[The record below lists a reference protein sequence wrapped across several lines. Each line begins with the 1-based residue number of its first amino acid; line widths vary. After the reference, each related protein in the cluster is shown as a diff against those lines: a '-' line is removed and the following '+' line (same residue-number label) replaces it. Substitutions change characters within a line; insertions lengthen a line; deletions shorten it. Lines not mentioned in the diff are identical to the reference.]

1 MGLSLCKNAVFIKSN
16 GDYYLRSM
24 KVFKFGG
31 ASVKDA
37 AGVRNVANILTSY
50 KEEKILVVV
59 SAMGKTTNML
69 EKVAEAFYHKN
80 AEITEQIKP
89 IREYHLTIMNELFN
103 DKNNA
108 VFDTVN
114 NVFAELEWATDGEPT
129 KSYDFE
135 YDQIVSIGEVIATR
149 IVSAFLNETGLKNQ
163 WLDARDYI
171 STDDTWRNAAIN
183 WEATEKNVQQ
193 KLVPLFAEKIKLAFT
208 QGFIGVTPENYTT
221 TLGREGSDFTAAIF
235 AHTLPASD
243 VTIWKDVPGVLNAD
257 PKWFDDTVL
266 LDKISYRDAIELAW
280 FGTSVIHPKTIQP
293 LQNKNIPLYVK
304 SFIEPDK
311 TGTIVSNTENPQQ
324 IPSFIYRM
332 NQVLISIMS
341 KDFSFIVEKNLMEIF
356 KTFSEAGIKI
366 NIMQNTAISFSV
378 SVDDDHY
385 KIPALI
391 ALLQKDFKVVYNSGL
406 ELITVRNYNQET
418 IERVTVNTEIL
429 LELRSRKTIQLLVK
443 NLD

>member
-1 MGLSLCKNAVFIKSN
+1 
-16 GDYYLRSM
+16 M

-37 AGVRNVANILTSY
+37 AGVRNVAKILGMYKDANILT
-50 KEEKILVVV
+50 VV

-80 AEITEQIKP
+80 ADITEQIEP
-89 IREYHLTIMNELFN
+89 IRNYHLAIMNELFSN
-103 DKNNA
+103 KNHP
-108 VFDTVN
+108 VFDIIN

-149 IVSAFLNETGLKNQ
+149 IVSAYLNETGLQNL

-171 STDDTWRNAAIN
+171 STDDTWRNAAVN
-183 WEATEKNVQQ
+183 WELTENNVQQ
-193 KLVPLFAEKIKLAFT
+193 NLVPLFSKSKTKLAIT
-208 QGFIGVTPENYTT
+208 QGFIGVTSENYTT

-378 SVDDDHY
+378 SVDDDQY
-385 KIPALI
+385 KTPTLI

-406 ELITVRNYNQET
+406 ELITVRNYNQQT
-418 IERVTVNTEIL
+418 IERVTVNTEVL

>member
-1 MGLSLCKNAVFIKSN
+1 
-16 GDYYLRSM
+16 M

-37 AGVRNVANILTSY
+37 AGVKNVAKILTHY

-80 AEITEQIKP
+80 ADVAEQIKP
-89 IREYHLTIMNELFN
+89 IREYHLRIMNELFS
-103 DKNNA
+103 DKNNS
-108 VFDTVN
+108 VYDTVN

-135 YDQIVSIGEVIATR
+135 YDQIVSIGEIIATR
-149 IVSAFLNETGLKNQ
+149 IVSAYLNETGLQNQ

-171 STDDTWRNAAIN
+171 STDDTWRNAAIH
-183 WEATEKNVQQ
+183 WEMTENSVQQ
-193 KLVPLFAEKIKLAFT
+193 KLLPLFLSGKTSLVVT
-208 QGFIGVTPENYTT
+208 QGFIGVTSENYTT

-235 AHTLPASD
+235 AHTLPAND

-304 SFIEPDK
+304 SFIEPEK
-311 TGTIVSNTENPQQ
+311 TGTIVSNTENPLQ

-378 SVDDDHY
+378 SVDDDPY

-391 ALLQKDFKVVYNSGL
+391 ALLQKDFKVAYNSGL
-406 ELITVRNYNQET
+406 ELITIRNYDQQT
-418 IERVTVNTEIL
+418 IDRVTKNTETL
-429 LELRSRKTIQLLVK
+429 LELKSRKTVQLLVK
-443 NLD
+443 NLN

>member
-1 MGLSLCKNAVFIKSN
+1 
-16 GDYYLRSM
+16 M

-31 ASVKDA
+31 ASVKNA
-37 AGVRNVANILTSY
+37 TGVKNVGEILKRY
-50 KEEKILVVV
+50 KEENILVVV

-80 AEITEQIKP
+80 VDVAEQIKP
-89 IREYHLTIMNELFN
+89 IRAYHLEIMNELFS

-114 NVFAELEWATDGEPT
+114 NVFAELEWATDGEPN

-149 IVSAFLNETGLKNQ
+149 IVSAYLNETGLQNQ

-171 STDDTWRNAAIN
+171 STDDTWRSAAIN

-193 KLVPLFAEKIKLAFT
+193 KLVPLFAGKTKLAIT
-208 QGFIGVTPENYTT
+208 QGFIGVTSENYTT

-235 AHTLPASD
+235 AHTLPAND

-266 LDKISYRDAIELAW
+266 LEKISYRDAIELAW

-406 ELITVRNYNQET
+406 ELITVRNYDQQT
-418 IERVTVNTEIL
+418 IERVTVNTEVL

-443 NLD
+443 NVE

>member
-1 MGLSLCKNAVFIKSN
+1 
-16 GDYYLRSM
+16 M

-37 AGVRNVANILTSY
+37 AGVRNVAKILECY
-50 KEEKILVVV
+50 KEEKILVIV

-80 AEITEQIKP
+80 ADVAEQIKP
-89 IREYHLTIMNELFN
+89 IREYHLAIMNELFSN
-103 DKNNA
+103 KNHP
-108 VFDTVN
+108 VFDTIN
-114 NVFAELEWATDGEPT
+114 NVFAELEWATDGEQT

-149 IVSAFLNETGLKNQ
+149 IVSAYLNETGLQNL

-171 STDDTWRNAAIN
+171 STDDTWRNAAVN
-183 WEATEKNVQQ
+183 WELTEKNVQQ
-193 KLVPLFAEKIKLAFT
+193 NLVPLFKEGKTKLAIT
-208 QGFIGVTPENYTT
+208 QGFIGVTSENYTT

-235 AHTLPASD
+235 AYSLSAKD

-266 LDKISYRDAIELAW
+266 LNKISYRDAIELAW

-304 SFIEPDK
+304 SFIEPEK
-311 TGTIVSNTENPQQ
+311 TGTVVSNTENPQQ

-356 KTFSEAGIKI
+356 KSFSEAGIKI
-366 NIMQNTAISFSV
+366 NIMQNTAISFSA
-378 SVDDDHY
+378 SVDDDKY
-385 KIPALI
+385 KIPTLI
-391 ALLQKDFKVVYNSGL
+391 SALQKDFKVAYNSGL
-406 ELITVRNYNQET
+406 ELITIRHYDQQT
-418 IERVTVNTEIL
+418 IERVTINTEVL
-429 LELRSRKTIQLLVK
+429 LELKSRKTVQLLVK
-443 NLD
+443 NLG

>member
-1 MGLSLCKNAVFIKSN
+1 
-16 GDYYLRSM
+16 M

-37 AGVRNVANILTSY
+37 AGVRNVAKILQAY
-50 KEEKILVVV
+50 KEEKILAVV

-80 AEITEQIKP
+80 ADVAEQIKP
-89 IREYHLTIMNELFN
+89 VRDYHLAIMNELFSN
-103 DKNNA
+103 KTHP
-108 VFDTVN
+108 VFDVVN
-114 NVFAELEWATDGEPT
+114 NVFAELEWATEGEPT
-129 KSYDFE
+129 KTYDFE
-135 YDQIVSIGEVIATR
+135 YDQVVSIGEVIATR
-149 IVSAFLNETGLKNQ
+149 IVSAYLNETGLQNL

-171 STDDTWRNAAIN
+171 STDDTWRSASVN

-193 KLVPLFAEKIKLAFT
+193 KLVPLFADGKIKFVIT
-208 QGFIGVTPENYTT
+208 QGFIGVTSENYTT

-293 LQNKNIPLYVK
+293 LQNKNIPLFVK
-304 SFIEPDK
+304 SFLEPDK
-311 TGTIVSNTENPQQ
+311 AGTVVSNTENPLQ

-341 KDFSFIVEKNLMEIF
+341 KDFSFIVEKNLEEIF
-356 KTFSEAGIKI
+356 KTFSDAGIKI

-378 SVDDDHY
+378 SVDDDKY

-391 ALLQKDFKVVYNSGL
+391 SALQNDFKVVYNSGL
-406 ELITVRNYNQET
+406 ELITVRNYDQQT
-418 IERVTVNTEIL
+418 IERVTINTEVL

-443 NLD
+443 NIK

>member
-1 MGLSLCKNAVFIKSN
+1 
-16 GDYYLRSM
+16 M

-37 AGVRNVANILTSY
+37 AGVRNVAKILGMYKDENILT
-50 KEEKILVVV
+50 VV

-80 AEITEQIKP
+80 ADVAEQIEP
-89 IREYHLTIMNELFN
+89 IRNYHLAIMNELFSN
-103 DKNNA
+103 KNHP
-108 VFDTVN
+108 VFDIIN

-149 IVSAFLNETGLKNQ
+149 IVSAYLNETGLQNL

-171 STDDTWRNAAIN
+171 STDDPWRNAAVN
-183 WEATEKNVQQ
+183 WELTENNVQQ
-193 KLVPLFAEKIKLAFT
+193 NLVPLFSKSKTKLAIT
-208 QGFIGVTPENYTT
+208 QGFIGVTSENYTT

-311 TGTIVSNTENPQQ
+311 SGTIVSNTENPQQ

-356 KTFSEAGIKI
+356 KSFSEAGIKI

-378 SVDDDHY
+378 SVDDDKY
-385 KIPALI
+385 KIPVLI
-391 ALLQKDFKVVYNSGL
+391 ALLQKDFKVAYNSGL
-406 ELITVRNYNQET
+406 ELITVRNYNHQT
-418 IERVTVNTEIL
+418 IERVTINTEVL
-429 LELRSRKTIQLLVK
+429 LELKSRKTVQMLVK
-443 NLD
+443 NLG

>member
-1 MGLSLCKNAVFIKSN
+1 MSSAFH
-16 GDYYLRSM
+16 YYLRGM

-37 AGVRNVANILTSY
+37 AGVRNVAKILTIY
-50 KEEKILVVV
+50 KEDKILVVV

-80 AEITEQIKP
+80 AAIVEQIKP
-89 IREYHLTIMNELFN
+89 IREYHLGIMNELFN
-103 DKNNA
+103 DKNNP
-108 VFDTVN
+108 VFDVVN

-149 IVSAFLNETGLKNQ
+149 IVSAYLNETGLKNS

-171 STDDTWRNAAIN
+171 CTDDTWRNAAIN
-183 WEATEKNVQQ
+183 WEATENNVQQ
-193 KLVPLFAEKIKLAFT
+193 KLVPVFAGKTKLAIT
-208 QGFIGVTPENYTT
+208 QGFIGVTSENYTT

-235 AHTLPASD
+235 AHTLPAND

-257 PKWFDDTVL
+257 PKYFSETIL

-311 TGTIVSNTENPQQ
+311 TGTVVSNTENPLQ

-332 NQVLISIMS
+332 NQVLLSIMS
-341 KDFSFIVEKNLMEIF
+341 KDLSFIVEKNMMEIF

-378 SVDDDHY
+378 SVDDDKY

-391 ALLQKDFKVVYNSGL
+391 SELKKDFKVAYNSGL
-406 ELITVRNYNQET
+406 ELITIRHYDQQT
-418 IERVTVNTEIL
+418 IERVTINTEVL
-429 LELRSRKTIQLLVK
+429 LELRSRKTVQLLVK
-443 NLD
+443 NLG

>member
-1 MGLSLCKNAVFIKSN
+1 
-16 GDYYLRSM
+16 M

-37 AGVRNVANILTSY
+37 AGVRNVAKILQKY

-69 EKVAEAFYHKN
+69 EKVAEVFYHKN
-80 AEITEQIKP
+80 ADVAEQIKP
-89 IREYHLTIMNELFN
+89 IREYHLSIMNELFSTEN
-103 DKNNA
+103 HP
-108 VFDTVN
+108 VFDLIN

-129 KSYDFE
+129 KGFDFE

-149 IVSAFLNETGLKNQ
+149 IVSAYLNETGLQNR

-171 STDDTWRNAAIN
+171 STEETWRSAAVN

-193 KLVPLFAEKIKLAFT
+193 KLIPLFAEGKTKLAIT
-208 QGFIGVTPENYTT
+208 QGFIGVTSENYTT

-235 AHTLPASD
+235 AYMLPAQD

-293 LQNKNIPLYVK
+293 LQNKGIPLYVK
-304 SFIEPDK
+304 SFIEPEK

-378 SVDDDHY
+378 SVDDDKY
-385 KIPALI
+385 KIPLLIVAL
-391 ALLQKDFKVVYNSGL
+391 QEDFKVVYNSGL
-406 ELITVRNYNQET
+406 ELITIRHYDQQT

-429 LELRSRKTIQLLVK
+429 LELKSRKTVQMLVK
-443 NLD
+443 NLEA

>member
-1 MGLSLCKNAVFIKSN
+1 
-16 GDYYLRSM
+16 M

-37 AGVRNVANILTSY
+37 AGVKNVAKILTHY
-50 KEEKILVVV
+50 KEDKILVVV

-80 AEITEQIKP
+80 ADVAEQIKP
-89 IREYHLTIMNELFN
+89 IREYHLRIMNELFS
-103 DKNNA
+103 DKNNS

-135 YDQIVSIGEVIATR
+135 YDQIVSIGEIIATR
-149 IVSAFLNETGLKNQ
+149 IVSAYLNETGLQNQ

-171 STDDTWRNAAIN
+171 STDDTWRNAAVN
-183 WEATEKNVQQ
+183 WELTENKVQQ
-193 KLVPLFAEKIKLAFT
+193 NLVPLFSKSKTKLAIS
-208 QGFIGVTPENYTT
+208 QGFIGVTSENYTT

-235 AHTLPASD
+235 AYTLSATD

-304 SFIEPDK
+304 SFIEPEK
-311 TGTIVSNTENPQQ
+311 TGTIVSNTENPLQ

-378 SVDDDHY
+378 SVDDDPY

-391 ALLQKDFKVVYNSGL
+391 ALLQKDFKVTYNSGL
-406 ELITVRNYNQET
+406 ELITIRNYDQQT
-418 IERVTVNTEIL
+418 IDRVTKNTETL
-429 LELRSRKTIQLLVK
+429 LELKSRKTVQLLVK
-443 NLD
+443 NLN

>member
-1 MGLSLCKNAVFIKSN
+1 
-16 GDYYLRSM
+16 M

-37 AGVRNVANILTSY
+37 AGVRNVAKILGMYKDENILT
-50 KEEKILVVV
+50 VV

-80 AEITEQIKP
+80 ADVAEQIEP
-89 IREYHLTIMNELFN
+89 IRNYHLAIMNELFSN
-103 DKNNA
+103 KNHP
-108 VFDTVN
+108 VFDIIN

-149 IVSAFLNETGLKNQ
+149 IVSAYLNETGLQNL

-171 STDDTWRNAAIN
+171 STDDTWRNAAVN
-183 WEATEKNVQQ
+183 WELTENNVQQ
-193 KLVPLFAEKIKLAFT
+193 NLVPLFSKSKTKLAIT
-208 QGFIGVTPENYTT
+208 QGFIGVTSENYTT

-311 TGTIVSNTENPQQ
+311 SGTIVSNTENPQQ

-356 KTFSEAGIKI
+356 KSFSEAGIKI

-378 SVDDDHY
+378 SVDDDKY
-385 KIPALI
+385 KIPVLI
-391 ALLQKDFKVVYNSGL
+391 ALLQKDFKVAYNSGL
-406 ELITVRNYNQET
+406 ELITVRNYNHQT
-418 IERVTVNTEIL
+418 IERVTINTEVL
-429 LELRSRKTIQLLVK
+429 LELKSRKTVQMLVK
-443 NLD
+443 NLG

>member
-1 MGLSLCKNAVFIKSN
+1 
-16 GDYYLRSM
+16 M

-37 AGVRNVANILTSY
+37 AGVRNVAKILELY
-50 KEEKILVVV
+50 KAEKILVVV

-69 EKVAEAFYHKN
+69 EKVAEAFYHRN
-80 AEITEQIKP
+80 SDVAEQIKP
-89 IREYHLTIMNELFN
+89 IREYHLGIMNELFSN
-103 DKNNA
+103 KNHP
-108 VFDTVN
+108 VFDMVN

-129 KSYDFE
+129 KTYDFE

-149 IVSAFLNETGLKNQ
+149 IVSSFLYENGLHNM

-171 STDDTWRNAAIN
+171 STDDTWRSAAVN

-193 KLVPLFAEKIKLAFT
+193 KLVPLFAEGKTSLAIT
-208 QGFIGVTPENYTT
+208 QGFIGVTQENYTT

-235 AHTLPASD
+235 AHTLPAND

-304 SFIEPDK
+304 SFLEPDK
-311 TGTIVSNTENPQQ
+311 QGTVVSNTENPLQ

-341 KDFSFIVEKNLMEIF
+341 KDFSFIVEKNLTDIF
-356 KTFSEAGIKI
+356 KLLSESGIKI
-366 NIMQNTAISFSV
+366 NVMQNTAVSFSV
-378 SVDDDHY
+378 SIDDDKY

-391 ALLQKDFKVVYNSGL
+391 SALQKDFNVRYNSGL
-406 ELITVRNYNQET
+406 ELITVRHYDQQT
-418 IERVTVNTEIL
+418 IERVTKDTEIL
-429 LELRSRKTIQLLVK
+429 LESKSRKTVQLLVK
-443 NLD
+443 NLE

>member
-1 MGLSLCKNAVFIKSN
+1 
-16 GDYYLRSM
+16 M

-37 AGVRNVANILTSY
+37 AGVRNVAKILERY

-69 EKVAEAFYHKN
+69 EKVAEAFFHKN
-80 AEITEQIKP
+80 AEVAEQIKP
-89 IREYHLTIMNELFN
+89 IREYHLTIMNDLFSN
-103 DKNNA
+103 KNSP
-108 VFDTVN
+108 VFDVVN
-114 NVFAELEWATDGEPT
+114 NVFAELEWATDGEQI

-149 IVSAFLNETGLKNQ
+149 IVSAYLNETGLKNS

-183 WEATEKNVQQ
+183 WEATENNVQQ
-193 KLVPLFAEKIKLAFT
+193 KLVPLFSAEKTKLAIT
-208 QGFIGVTPENYTT
+208 QGFIGVTSENYTT

-235 AHTLPASD
+235 AHTLPATD

-304 SFIEPDK
+304 SFIEPEK

-378 SVDDDHY
+378 SVDDDQY

-406 ELITVRNYNQET
+406 ELITVRNYDQQT
-418 IERVTVNTEIL
+418 IERVTVNTEVL

>member
-1 MGLSLCKNAVFIKSN
+1 
-16 GDYYLRSM
+16 M

-37 AGVRNVANILTSY
+37 AGVRNVAKILGMYKDENILT
-50 KEEKILVVV
+50 VV

-69 EKVAEAFYHKN
+69 EKVAEAFYHNN
-80 AEITEQIKP
+80 AGVAEQIEP
-89 IREYHLTIMNELFN
+89 IRSYHLTIMNELFSN
-103 DKNNA
+103 KNHP
-108 VFDTVN
+108 VFDTIN

-149 IVSAFLNETGLKNQ
+149 IVSAYLNETGLKNS

-183 WEATEKNVQQ
+183 WEATENNVQQ
-193 KLVPLFAEKIKLAFT
+193 KLVPLFAGKTKLAIT
-208 QGFIGVTPENYTT
+208 QGFIGVTSENYTT
-221 TLGREGSDFTAAIF
+221 TIGREGSDFTAAIF
-235 AHTLPASD
+235 AHTLPATD

-311 TGTIVSNTENPQQ
+311 TGTVVSNEENPLQ

-356 KTFSEAGIKI
+356 KSFSEAGIKI

-378 SVDDDHY
+378 SVDDDKY
-385 KIPALI
+385 KIPVLI

-406 ELITVRNYNQET
+406 ELITVRNYNQQT
-418 IERVTVNTEIL
+418 IERVTINTEVL
-429 LELRSRKTIQLLVK
+429 LELKSRKTVQLLVK
-443 NLD
+443 NLEQLTSP

>member
-1 MGLSLCKNAVFIKSN
+1 
-16 GDYYLRSM
+16 M

-37 AGVRNVANILTSY
+37 AGVRNVAKILECY

-80 AEITEQIKP
+80 ADVTEQIKP
-89 IREYHLTIMNELFN
+89 IREYHLDIMNELFS
-103 DKNNA
+103 DKNNL
-108 VFDTVN
+108 VFDVVN

-149 IVSAFLNETGLKNQ
+149 IVSAYLNETGLQNQ

-171 STDDTWRNAAIN
+171 STDDTWRNAAIH
-183 WEATEKNVQQ
+183 WEMTENSVQQ
-193 KLVPLFAEKIKLAFT
+193 KLLPLFSSGKTSLAVT
-208 QGFIGVTPENYTT
+208 QGFIGVTSENYTT

-235 AHTLPASD
+235 AHTLPAND

-304 SFIEPDK
+304 SFIEPEK

-378 SVDDDHY
+378 SVDDDQY

-406 ELITVRNYNQET
+406 ELITVRNYDQQT
-418 IERVTVNTEIL
+418 IERVTVNTEVL

-443 NLD
+443 NLG

>member
-1 MGLSLCKNAVFIKSN
+1 
-16 GDYYLRSM
+16 M

-37 AGVRNVANILTSY
+37 VGVRNVAKILEKY
-50 KEEKILVVV
+50 KEAKILAVI

-69 EKVAEAFYHKN
+69 EKVAEAFYYKN
-80 AEITEQIKP
+80 ADVAAQIKP
-89 IREYHLTIMNELFN
+89 VRDYHFAILDELFGN
-103 DKNNA
+103 KNHP
-108 VFDTVN
+108 VFDAVN
-114 NVFAELEWATDGEPT
+114 NVFAELEWATEGEPT

-135 YDQIVSIGEVIATR
+135 YDQVVSIGEVIATR
-149 IVSAFLNETGLKNQ
+149 IVSAYLSELGLQNL

-171 STDDTWRNAAIN
+171 ITDDTWRSAAVN
-183 WEATEKNVQQ
+183 WDVTGKNVRQ
-193 KLVPLFAEKIKLAFT
+193 KLVPLFAEGKTKLAIT
-208 QGFIGVTPENYTT
+208 QGFIGVTNENYTT

-235 AHTLPASD
+235 AFTLSAQD

-293 LQNKNIPLYVK
+293 LENKKIPLFVK

-311 TGTIVSNTENPQQ
+311 PGTIITNTENPLQVS
-324 IPSFIYRM
+324 SFIYRM

-341 KDFSFIVEKNLMEIF
+341 KDFSFIIEKNLTDIF

-378 SVDDDHY
+378 SVDDDAY

-391 ALLQKDFKVVYNSGL
+391 AALQKDFKVVYNSGL
-406 ELITVRNYNQET
+406 ELITVRHYDQQT
-418 IERVTVNTEIL
+418 IERVTKNTEIL
-429 LELRSRKTIQLLVK
+429 LELRSRNTIQLLVK
-443 NLD
+443 NLESQ

>member
-1 MGLSLCKNAVFIKSN
+1 
-16 GDYYLRSM
+16 M

-37 AGVRNVANILTSY
+37 AGVRNVAKILERY

-69 EKVAEAFYHKN
+69 EKVAEAFFHKN
-80 AEITEQIKP
+80 AEVAEQIKP
-89 IREYHLTIMNELFN
+89 IREYHLTIMNDLFSN
-103 DKNNA
+103 KNSP
-108 VFDTVN
+108 VFDVVN
-114 NVFAELEWATDGEPT
+114 NVFAELEWATDGEQI

-135 YDQIVSIGEVIATR
+135 YDQIVSIGEVIAIR
-149 IVSAFLNETGLKNQ
+149 IVSAYLNETGLKNS

-183 WEATEKNVQQ
+183 WEATENNVQQ
-193 KLVPLFAEKIKLAFT
+193 KLVPLFSAEKTKLAIT
-208 QGFIGVTPENYTT
+208 QGFIGVTSENYTT

-235 AHTLPASD
+235 AHTLPATD

-304 SFIEPDK
+304 SFIEPEK

-378 SVDDDHY
+378 SVDDDQY

-406 ELITVRNYNQET
+406 ELITVRNYDQQT
-418 IERVTVNTEIL
+418 IERVTVNTEVL

>member
-1 MGLSLCKNAVFIKSN
+1 
-16 GDYYLRSM
+16 M

-37 AGVRNVANILTSY
+37 AGVRNVAKILNSY
-50 KEEKILVVV
+50 KEDKILVVV
-59 SAMGKTTNML
+59 SAMGKITNML
-69 EKVAEAFYHKN
+69 EKVAEAFFHKN
-80 AEITEQIKP
+80 ADVAEQIKP
-89 IREYHLTIMNELFN
+89 VRDYHLGIMNELFS
-103 DKNNA
+103 DKNNP
-108 VFDTVN
+108 VFDAVN

-129 KSYDFE
+129 KPYDFE

-149 IVSAFLNETGLKNQ
+149 IVSAYLNETGLQNQ

-171 STDDTWRNAAIN
+171 STDDTWRSAAIN
-183 WEATEKNVQQ
+183 WEATENNVQQ
-193 KLVPLFAEKIKLAFT
+193 KLVPLFTQDKTKLAIT
-208 QGFIGVTPENYTT
+208 QGFIGVTSENYTT

-235 AHTLPASD
+235 AHTLPAND

-257 PKWFDDTVL
+257 PKYFSETIL

-311 TGTIVSNTENPQQ
+311 TGTVVSNTENPLQ

-341 KDFSFIVEKNLMEIF
+341 KDLSFIIEKNMMEIF

-366 NIMQNTAISFSV
+366 NVMQNTATSFSV
-378 SVDDDHY
+378 SVDDDQY

-391 ALLQKDFKVVYNSGL
+391 SELKKDFKVAYNSGL
-406 ELITVRNYNQET
+406 ELITVRHYDQQT
-418 IERVTVNTEIL
+418 IERVTVNTEVL

-443 NLD
+443 NLE

>member
-1 MGLSLCKNAVFIKSN
+1 MLIRVIRVYISP
-16 GDYYLRSM
+16 M

-37 AGVRNVANILTSY
+37 AGVRNVA
-50 KEEKILVVV
+50 KILLQYKGEKVLAVI

-69 EKVAEAFYHKN
+69 EKVAEAFYHRN
-80 AEITEQIKP
+80 ADIGEQIKP
-89 IREYHLTIMNELFN
+89 IREYHLGIMNELFSN
-103 DKNNA
+103 KNHP
-108 VFDTVN
+108 VFDVIN

-129 KSYDFE
+129 KTYDFE

-149 IVSAFLNETGLKNQ
+149 IVSAYLYESGLHNM

-171 STDDTWRNAAIN
+171 STDDTWRSAAVN

-193 KLVPLFAEKIKLAFT
+193 KLVPLFAEGKTTLAIT
-208 QGFIGVTPENYTT
+208 QGFIGVTQENYTT

-266 LDKISYRDAIELAW
+266 LDNISYRDAIELAW

-311 TGTIVSNTENPQQ
+311 QGTIITNTENPLQ

-341 KDFSFIVEKNLMEIF
+341 KDFSFIVEKNLTDIF
-356 KTFSEAGIKI
+356 KLLSEAGIKI

-378 SVDDDHY
+378 SVDDDKY

-391 ALLQKDFKVVYNSGL
+391 STLQKDFKVVYNSGL
-406 ELITVRNYNQET
+406 ELITVRNYNQQT

-429 LELRSRKTIQLLVK
+429 LELRSRKTVQMLVK
-443 NLD
+443 NL

>member
-1 MGLSLCKNAVFIKSN
+1 
-16 GDYYLRSM
+16 M

-37 AGVRNVANILTSY
+37 AGVRNVAKIIEQY
-50 KEEKILVVV
+50 KEERILTVV

-80 AEITEQIKP
+80 ADVAEQIKP
-89 IREYHLTIMNELFN
+89 IRDYHLSVMNELFSN
-103 DKNNA
+103 KSHP

-114 NVFAELEWATDGEPT
+114 NVFAELEWASDGEAT

-149 IVSAFLNETGLKNQ
+149 IVSAYLNETGLQNL

-171 STDDTWRNAAIN
+171 STDDTWRSASVN

-193 KLVPLFAEKIKLAFT
+193 KLVSLFKGKTKLAIT
-208 QGFIGVTPENYTT
+208 QGFIGVTSENYTT

-235 AHTLPASD
+235 AHTLPANE

-293 LQNKNIPLYVK
+293 LQNKNIPLFVK
-304 SFIEPDK
+304 SFIESDK
-311 TGTIVSNTENPQQ
+311 AGTIITNNENPLQ

-332 NQVLISIMS
+332 NQTLISIMS

-356 KTFSEAGIKI
+356 KLISEAGLKI
-366 NIMQNTAISFSV
+366 NVMQNTAISFSV
-378 SVDDDHY
+378 SVDYDQY
-385 KIPALI
+385 KIPTLITAL
-391 ALLQKDFKVVYNSGL
+391 QRSFSVCYNTGL
-406 ELITVRNYNQET
+406 ELITVRHYDSAT
-418 IERVTVNTEIL
+418 IERVTKNTEII
-429 LELRSRKTIQLLVK
+429 LELKSRNTLQLLVK
-443 NLD
+443 NLE